1 MKGHIRCFFTE
12 KTRDAMSVRAWLRL
26 TRRCTP
32 ATRARRPGSSTDI
45 HKVKSPS
52 PRHLST
58 HSISQ
63 SFTHPPACRR
73 PPPNAIWAY
82 RPLSKSFAS
91 SLLLLESSSCPRF
104 HICFSPLQESFTGEK
119 SASTLASSTSMRST
133 RSASFWCS
141 PHAVSCP
148 ATQTLHVPPLF
159 IAPSFVIF
167 VLFIPSY
174 SRSFFH
180 SIFILSRNV
189 RSFLVCCIRHFF
201 ISIPIP
207 SFLPSFH
214 PSIHA
219 SMLSSIEYHH
229 NAVYIHASIFSFIH
243 FHILFTAIRRMYVLA

>member
-1 MKGHIRCFFTE
+1 MKGQTRCLFTE

-52 PRHLST
+52 PRHLIT

-82 RPLSKSFAS
+82 RPLSESSAS
-91 SLLLLESSSCPRF
+91 SPCCSSNLPRCPRS

-148 ATQTLHVPPLF
+148 ATQTLHAPSLF
-159 IAPSFVIF
+159 IAPSFVTF
-167 VLFIPSY
+167 V
-174 SRSFFH
+174 
-180 SIFILSRNV
+180 
-189 RSFLVCCIRHFF
+189 
-201 ISIPIP
+201 
-207 SFLPSFH
+207 
-214 PSIHA
+214 
-219 SMLSSIEYHH
+219 
-229 NAVYIHASIFSFIH
+229 
-243 FHILFTAIRRMYVLA
+243 